1 MSTGKIKGLVP
12 LSSPQ
17 KFLDLLIRRFL
28 VFVCLPESDCH
39 ICLIQEFFRKMLNKA
54 AFYDEPASP
63 QVDGEDLAENP
74 DCIQSACVTALTYNP
89 VRTLQ
94 GLSITQAT

>member
-1 MSTGKIKGLVP
+1 
-12 LSSPQ
+12 
-17 KFLDLLIRRFL
+17 
-28 VFVCLPESDCH
+28 
-39 ICLIQEFFRKMLNKA
+39 MLNKA

-74 DCIQSACVTALTYNP
+74 DCLQSACVTALTYNP